1 MRQLDRELRR
11 LSRPKQRA
19 TNSLYQVYLD
29 AVFAR
34 VWEAVASG
42 AFSEIG
48 AWSERLADVAMAF
61 IDRNSDARSRATLVA
76 VIELRQTLRLLEHA
90 DESLA
95 PRGLE
100 QQLADSTR
108 TPAAREVMRVLAA
121 AQGSYLKRG
130 DIHQRMQLPQ
140 LPKGGITAARV
151 SQILAEFDDEGLLQR
166 RHARVQGHEAAAH
179 YALSPAG
186 RDLCNRLGLGPFDGA
201 CFDLRDA
208 AAEAIKRHTPRALPG
223 TDDHGRPAEERSEYA
238 DRTIAFFGSRGT
250 SVLPHI
256 ARRLTEGAPEDSRYS
271 VILIDFDLDAPR
283 LDQAFAWE
291 GLADCGGLARLCL
304 DYHAV
309 SAPERPGWLIEV
321 LKSPRYAVQ
330 CSDGDVRQLWYLPT
344 GRAAGASQAV
354 RWSEV
359 YDLLR
364 SNIRAQPRNNGQPE
378 LASIGFLGDL
388 RLALRALFR
397 ATLIESPLGLGE
409 LTYAATLLLAA
420 GIVKP
425 AASGDDDVRDM
436 LKVVEDHFR
445 WRERLHVED
454 DAPIVTV
461 AASPDVREEDVRHVA
476 DRVAERTVIAKAWLA
491 LEQAQASSTKWS
503 QVDRQIMMK
512 AATWYVP
519 RFVLAQAAQ
528 AEHG

>member
-1 MRQLDRELRR
+1 VRQLDRELRR
-11 LSRPKQRA
+11 LSRPRHRA
-19 TNSLYQVYLD
+19 TNNLYQAYLD

-34 VWEAVASG
+34 VWDAVASG
-42 AFSEIG
+42 AFSEVG
-48 AWSERLADVAMAF
+48 AWSERLAGVAMAF
-61 IDRNSDARSRATLVA
+61 IDRNCDTRARATLVA
-76 VIELRQTLRLLEHA
+76 VTELRQTLRLLEQA

-95 PRGLE
+95 SRGLE

-108 TPAAREVMRVLAA
+108 TPAAREVMRVLAS
-121 AQGSYLKRG
+121 AQSSYLKRG
-130 DIHQRMQLPQ
+130 DIHQRMQLP
-140 LPKGGITAARV
+140 KGAITAARV

-208 AAEAIKRHTPRALPG
+208 AAQAIKSHFPRALPG
-223 TDDHGRPAEERSEYA
+223 PGDPGRPAEELSEHA
-238 DRTIAFFGSRGT
+238 DRTMAFFGSRGT

-256 ARRLTEGAPEDSRYS
+256 ARRLTEGAPEGGRYS

-291 GLADCGGLARLCL
+291 GLAECGGLARLCL

-309 SAPERPGWLIEV
+309 SPPERAGWLTEV

-330 CSDGDVRQLWYLPT
+330 CSDDDVRQLWYLPT

-364 SNIRAQPRNNGQPE
+364 GNIRAQPRNNGQPE
-378 LASIGFLGDL
+378 LASVGFLGDL
-388 RLALRALFR
+388 RLALRTLFR
-397 ATLIESPLGLGE
+397 ATLIEAPLGLGE

-425 AASGDDDVRDM
+425 AASGDDGVRDM

-454 DAPIVTV
+454 EAPIVTV
-461 AASPDVREEDVRHVA
+461 AASPDVREEDVRNVA
-476 DRVAERTVIAKAWLA
+476 DRVAERTVTPGTWRWLA
-491 LEQAQASSTKWS
+491 EASSRKLSPDHRQLVLKQAAWS
-503 QVDRQIMMK
+503 
-512 AATWYVP
+512 VP
-519 RFVLAQAAQ
+519 RFVIAQ
-528 AEHG
+528 AEQHD